1 MRHLLDV
8 YSFIN
13 CPCLPFSV
21 ICRTWQLDDEIEVRD
36 EYDICMKPQ
45 VFVRSGPE
53 PGHTTTGQ
61 IPHDSL
67 RASRSRW
74 SQWVEPAKSRTSL
87 EQTSFKRRIL
97 RVTLLQ
103 VSPTEIRKVSV
114 ADPLDPLRFNYVSC
128 AVLGTGGNP
137 GNLKVS
143 T

>member
-21 ICRTWQLDDEIEVRD
+21 TCRTWQLDDEIKVRD

-45 VFVRSGPE
+45 VFARSGPE

-74 SQWVEPAKSRTSL
+74 SQRVGPATFRTSL
-87 EQTSFKRRIL
+87 EQTSFERRIV
-97 RVTLLQ
+97 RVPLLQ
-103 VSPTEIRKVSV
+103 VSPMEIRKVSV
-114 ADPLDPLRFNYVSC
+114 CPLDPLRFNHISC
-128 AVLGTGGNP
+128 AALGTGGNL
-137 GNLKVS
+137 GCLKVRR
-143 T
+143 